1 MQNKTC
7 ANLKSLFK
15 AGQSQTHQGLPDSR
29 PNGWWS
35 HIGIAKMVR
44 LGYLRILRWIS
55 AHLRYPLI

>member
-29 PNGWWS
+29 PNG
-35 HIGIAKMVR
+35 
-44 LGYLRILRWIS
+44 
-55 AHLRYPLI
+55 